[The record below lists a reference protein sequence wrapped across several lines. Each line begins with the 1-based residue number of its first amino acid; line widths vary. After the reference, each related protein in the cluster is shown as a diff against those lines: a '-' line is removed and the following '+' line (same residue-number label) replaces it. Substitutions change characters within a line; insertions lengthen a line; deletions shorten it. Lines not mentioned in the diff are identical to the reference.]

1 MAKIKKGDLVVVIA
15 GKDKGKEGKVLS
27 VLTDSDRVVVEGI
40 ARVTKHVK
48 VGQSQRG
55 SRTGGI
61 ESVEAPIHISNVQV
75 VDPETKR
82 GTRVGIRVEQEEL
95 EGRTV
100 TRRVRVAKRS
110 GKELA

>member
-1 MAKIKKGDLVVVIA
+1 MNIKKNDTVIVLS
-15 GKDKGKEGKVLS
+15 GKSKGKEGKVLS

-40 ARVTKHVK
+40 SRVTKHVK